1 MVFWTM
7 KCWGILWLSHGFH
20 QVLPYMHLQTPQ
32 KIQGTAMSVES
43 LFGRTTCGLSMH
55 PFLTSSAG
63 MLRCSLENGGVR
75 GPFRFWSV
83 WFWHQLFF
91 EQTKG
96 PLMSTFPPA
105 EVIGCSQTWITIQK
119 DPERLLLH
127 GINGCFIISHDH
139 CIFSLAIWHH
149 KPTRSNTW
157 AQNGLTIRVIS
168 TRPPLSTMRNCS
180 E

>member
-1 MVFWTM
+1 MTILNCYLIETKHKQFGNHPPGLLPILSI
-7 KCWGILWLSHGFH
+7 WGGTNGVLNHEMLGDLVAFTWLSPGFT
-20 QVLPYMHLQTPQ
+20 YMHLQTPQ

-119 DPERLLLH
+119 DPERSRKATSPWDKWVFY
-127 GINGCFIISHDH
+127 N
-139 CIFSLAIWHH
+139 
-149 KPTRSNTW
+149 
-157 AQNGLTIRVIS
+157 
-168 TRPPLSTMRNCS
+168 
-180 E
+180 